1 MMKKNFKILS
11 EETNRILE
19 LNSKLNKK
27 ISLNESTPRN
37 LTVTVKDWKGELVV
51 GVTVYDPDNANKVNG
66 VTDANGNVV
75 LKNFSG
81 DKITVAF
88 VGFETQTVTID
99 DSKTLVEV
107 ILKQGSELNTVSVT
121 ATKIANIQVIDSKS
135 KKPIGNLKV
144 ILTNKTDDS
153 PKEVYTDDNGIFK
166 FDYDKYKTSINVGNE
181 VSRKIFNL
189 EKKEGETIETGKI
202 FKIIKF
208 ENFIPVKLQLKDSQ
222 TEQLIEI
229 TDDVLNNIRIIVD
242 DDTAINSKVIINK
255 NLTEIGGYEI
265 MLDFNPLNISD
276 STKLIAKL
284 DGYLKS
290 SVPLT
295 SKPAG
300 PVVVTLTKEP
310 EPMETAKLPK
320 GIKLGQVY
328 ESEELYDVMQRW
340 LGLCGTQY
348 WEK

>member
-1 MMKKNFKILS
+1 
-11 EETNRILE
+11 
-19 LNSKLNKK
+19 
-27 ISLNESTPRN
+27 
-37 LTVTVKDWKGELVV
+37 
-51 GVTVYDPDNANKVNG
+51 
-66 VTDANGNVV
+66 
-75 LKNFSG
+75 
-81 DKITVAF
+81 
-88 VGFETQTVTID
+88 
-99 DSKTLVEV
+99 
-107 ILKQGSELNTVSVT
+107 
-121 ATKIANIQVIDSKS
+121 
-135 KKPIGNLKV
+135 
-144 ILTNKTDDS
+144 
-153 PKEVYTDDNGIFK
+153 
-166 FDYDKYKTSINVGNE
+166 
-181 VSRKIFNL
+181 
-189 EKKEGETIETGKI
+189 
-202 FKIIKF
+202 
-208 ENFIPVKLQLKDSQ
+208 
-222 TEQLIEI
+222 
-229 TDDVLNNIRIIVD
+229 
-242 DDTAINSKVIINK
+242 
-255 NLTEIGGYEI
+255 